1 MNFDTFRKVDN
12 YLEGLFHLEH
22 DTLKK
27 TAQSI
32 YENEMPDH
40 AVSAVQGQFLFFLAK
55 LCKAKRILEIGT
67 LAGYS
72 SIWLGKATGVD
83 GKVFTIENNPKY
95 AKIASVNIKEAQL
108 ENTIQVIEGEALS
121 ILDGYDFGEGLFD
134 IFFMDA
140 DKPNYVNYFNWAI
153 EKVRPGG
160 LIVADNV
167 IRDGKILELDSTDE
181 YVIGVQNYLE
191 LLSKRTDI
199 HTTILQQVGSKT
211 YDGIA
216 LSLVK

>member
-12 YLEGLFHLEH
+12 YLEGLFHLEY
-22 DTLKK
+22 DDLKK

-32 YENEMPDH
+32 YENKMPDH

-55 LCKAKRILEIGT
+55 LCNAKKILEIGT

-95 AKIASVNIKEAQL
+95 SKIASVNIKEAQL